1 MMIGK
6 TLART
11 EFLRQ
16 SNDTLEEKRPVAIQH
31 VPETD
36 SGVQPDGVKLRRK
49 AIKTSKLGFF
59 RLAGNL
65 QINYNVSRYSLPSLD
80 RYGRPRWICI
90 LR

>member
-1 MMIGK
+1 MVIGK

-36 SGVQPDGVKLRRK
+36 SGVWAEGVTYGESL
-49 AIKTSKLGFF
+49 IKPAS
-59 RLAGNL
+59 
-65 QINYNVSRYSLPSLD
+65 
-80 RYGRPRWICI
+80 
-90 LR
+90 